1 MANGYY
7 RDVWVVTNDHYDND
21 DATNVIS
28 SSRNATNNNNN
39 KIVLK
44 TLRFE
49 HEFDLRKWD
58 RHRRDAIAME
68 RLTSSRFV
76 LDIYTSCGNSGP
88 TE

>member
-1 MANGYY
+1 
-7 RDVWVVTNDHYDND
+7 VWVVTNDHYDSD

-28 SSRNATNNNNN
+28 SSRNATNNNN

-49 HEFDLRKWD
+49 HEFDLRNWD